1 MISYGSGEHVL
12 TKFDELRDKYSSF
25 RYNDYHIDFN
35 SDSMHITY
43 DFEIPG
49 LCVFH
54 PAWNFPLPE
63 GSHIESDDNILKTL
77 VFSLGMAET
86 ISYYKAVCP
95 KSVVVACAPLTDFQ
109 KKWWKKLYYNGLGE
123 FMYRNGIEIS
133 EDELVTIES
142 TAGTSERLHDSRS
155 YDGFLVPV
163 GGGKDSVVSL
173 ELLRNENIE
182 TVCIDGTAGTSSI
195 NAVIDICD
203 HKQGSY
209 RMKRTLDRKLIEL
222 NKEGF
227 LNGHTPFSAIV
238 AFSTVIAAYITG
250 RKYIALSNE
259 TSANESTVPGS
270 FVNHQYSKSF
280 EFEQDFDRYFES
292 VTDSDIH
299 YFSFLRPLTEIQIA
313 AIFSKFTKYHMAFR
327 SCNRGA
333 KEGIWCGNCP
343 KCLFVYIIFTPF
355 LSEDELVRIFGEKLL
370 DKESLDK
377 DFRELTGIDENKPFE
392 CVGTRSE
399 VLVALKSFASRG
411 GRSILTDRYQAA
423 IMDSEGT
430 LDDMMQSWCAD
441 NDVPQQYQE
450 LIREALTKAQGKSAG
465 SEI

>member
-1 MISYGSGEHVL
+1 M

-109 KKWWKKLYYNGLGE
+109 KKWWEKLYYNGLGE

-133 EDELVTIES
+133 EDELVTVES
-142 TAGTSERLHDSRS
+142 TAGTSERLHDLRS

-173 ELLRNENIE
+173 ELLKNENIE

-270 FVNHQYSKSF
+270 FVNHQYSKSL

-313 AIFSKFTKYHMAFR
+313 AIFSGFTKYHMAFR

-343 KCLFVYIIFTPF
+343 KCLFVYIILSPF
-355 LSEDELVRIFGEKLL
+355 LSEDELVSIFGEKLL
-370 DKESLDK
+370 DKDSLDK

-399 VLVALKSFASRG
+399 VMVALKSFVSSG
-411 GRSILTDRYQAA
+411 GRSLLTDRYRAA

-430 LDDMMQSWCAD
+430 LDDMMQSWCVD
-441 NDVPQQYQE
+441 NDVPQQYQG
-450 LIREALTKAQGKSAG
+450 LIREALTKAREKSAG
-465 SEI
+465 SKI